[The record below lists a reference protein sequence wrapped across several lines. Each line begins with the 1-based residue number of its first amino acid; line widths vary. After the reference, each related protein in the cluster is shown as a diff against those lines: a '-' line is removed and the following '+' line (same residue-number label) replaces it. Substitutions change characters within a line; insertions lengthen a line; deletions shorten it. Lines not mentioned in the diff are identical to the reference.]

1 MHKICRDFTDSKG
14 TSEEGLGVKPNGTIK
29 GGGGNGVFRLIIV
42 QRYFSKF

>member
-29 GGGGNGVFRLIIV
+29 GGGKWGLQIDHSSKVF
-42 QRYFSKF
+42 F